1 MLMTSRPFAVVISLT
16 GAISL
21 ALAGCTL
28 DESGAPAE
36 AGGGGGYDTQC
47 EDSSVAY
54 LTPGISVP
62 FWRYMSV
69 GIERAAEPFGVDVTT
84 YDSNNSAATQL
95 QNAQDAIT
103 AGVSAIIISPTDS
116 GSAPAVLELAAE
128 AGVPV
133 VISDIGTDSG
143 EYVSYVATD
152 NFGGAADAGEYLA
165 EQLAAEGYEDSPV
178 GIVGISQSRQ
188 NGQARTEGFSEATTE
203 TGHEILPLLESA
215 DYSRG
220 EGLALTQDLMTANPE
235 MRGLFTQHDEATL
248 GALTAVDADDDMII
262 VGFDGSPES
271 FQAIQDGRLAG
282 ASMQQPVLMGATAF
296 ESACGYLDGEQPEEL
311 IELSTI
317 MVTTENVDEIEDE
330 VKENVFVTE

>member
-1 MLMTSRPFAVVISLT
+1 VHTTSHPLAAAISLT
-16 GAISL
+16 AAAGL

-28 DESGAPAE
+28 DESSTPA
-36 AGGGGGYDTQC
+36 AGGASGGTDMQC
-47 EDSSVAY
+47 EGSAMAY

-69 GIERAAEPFGVDVTT
+69 GIERAAEPFDVEVTT

-116 GSAPAVLELAAE
+116 ASAPAVLELATK

-143 EYVSYVATD
+143 EFVSYVATD
-152 NFGGAADAGEYLA
+152 NSGGAAEAGEYLA
-165 EQLAAEGYEDSPV
+165 ERLAAEGYQDSPV

-188 NGQARTEGFSEATTE
+188 NGQARTEGFSEAITKG
-203 TGHEILPLLESA
+203 GHEILPLLESA
-215 DYSRG
+215 DYSRD
-220 EGLALTQDLMTANPE
+220 EGLSLAQDLKTANPD
-235 MRGLFTQHDEATL
+235 MHGLFTQHDEATL
-248 GALTAVDADDDMII
+248 GALTAVQADDELII

-282 ASMQQPVLMGATAF
+282 ASMQQPVLMGATAL
-296 ESACGYLDGEQPEEL
+296 ESACGYLDGEQPEEF

-317 MVTTENVDEIEDE
+317 MVTSDNVDEIEDE